1 MSTSP
6 QSMKR
11 PFEDASDAPG
21 LPDLPT
27 KKGRPSSTS
36 NASSPSNS
44 NVPKVRACSACKKQK
59 IRCDFEEGE
68 STCVRCKK
76 MKLDCVV
83 NRSLQTILDEDVE
96 WKHQMRE
103 DTIQLQSAV
112 DVILSKL
119 RLGKLSDYDRRATSP
134 TASTTS
140 IEHQNA
146 IAGAH
151 PHSYTRLP
159 LGRIKVE
166 HDDNN
171 NSSMHGHGGVHG
183 VHGGLLAV
191 GTAEREGS
199 QEPHDHVGSTLVS
212 NPMGSLYEVTKFRGL
227 RTQRAGG
234 ERYRHLSEMDGDF
247 ISRGVI
253 TQQVGEELFEIFRD
267 SLNHYL
273 YGIALTHDTLESVR
287 ASSCLLSAAIFTV
300 ASLYLPQH
308 HHLYKTCYQE
318 FLNLVSSSMF
328 DRRHGLDD
336 VRALCIGAFWL
347 HDLSW
352 KLSGHAV
359 RIATELGIHQSFRKA
374 LSGSQEHFE
383 RARLWYLLYVC
394 DHHFSIAYGRPPVIH
409 DTEPM
414 REWELFVASKQA
426 IEGDSRVCSQVSLFV
441 VLTRVYNCYE
451 AEAEK
456 EISDDN
462 LKELAEF
469 NKQLDQWR
477 ARWVSKLGRNIKVGD
492 YPNQG
497 VDLHYTFARLQVN
510 SLSLRGASTS
520 TINNPSAVRKD
531 HATIAIHS
539 AFRVLSIVL
548 DVTDIR
554 ESLVGVP
561 LYMTTM
567 IAFAAVFLLKVTARW
582 RGIGFSPYEPD
593 QVWEQVNRVI
603 NMLKEK
609 RVGEQH
615 IIHHVAAGLEKM
627 MRKWHAAVL
636 TAELIDP
643 RTSPTAAAGQ
653 QQQQQQQQPHH
664 AYSPHTQMG
673 PASSTSSVGS
683 TPEAMYPETLGPQ
696 MYEVN
701 GQYYPVHMG
710 IFDFLSPQL
719 PY

>member
-11 PFEDASDAPG
+11 PFDDASDASG
-21 LPDLPT
+21 FPDMPT

-36 NASSPSNS
+36 NASSPSNN
-44 NVPKVRACSACKKQK
+44 NVPSIFNDLAGKGCRIPTISRKVRACSACKKQK

-103 DTIQLQSAV
+103 DTVQLQSAV

-119 RLGKLSDYDRRATSP
+119 GLGKLSEYDRRATSP
-134 TASTTS
+134 AASTTS
-140 IEHQNA
+140 TEHRNA

-151 PHSYTRLP
+151 PHSSTRLP
-159 LGRIKVE
+159 LGRIKME

-171 NSSMHGHGGVHG
+171 NSSIHGHGGIHG
-183 VHGGLLAV
+183 GHGGLLAV
-191 GTAEREGS
+191 GTAGMDDLRRESNATEREGS

-234 ERYRHLSEMDGDF
+234 ERYRHLSEMSGDF

-253 TQQVGEELFEIFRD
+253 TQQDGEELFEIFRD

-273 YGIALTHDTLESVR
+273 YGIALTHNTLESVR
-287 ASSCLLSAAIFTV
+287 ASSSLLSSAIFTV

-328 DRRHGLDD
+328 DRRHELDD

-374 LSGSQEHFE
+374 LAGSQEHFE

-414 REWELFVASKQA
+414 REWEMFVASKQA

-441 VLTRVYNCYE
+441 VLTRVYNYYE

-477 ARWVSKLGRNIKVGD
+477 ARWMSKLGRNIKVGD

-497 VDLHYTFARLQVN
+497 VDLHYNFARLQVN

-539 AFRVLSIVL
+539 AFQVLSIVL
-548 DVTDIR
+548 DVSDIR

-603 NMLKEK
+603 NMLNEK

-615 IIHHVAAGLEKM
+615 IIH
-627 MRKWHAAVL
+627 
-636 TAELIDP
+636 
-643 RTSPTAAAGQ
+643 
-653 QQQQQQQQPHH
+653 
-664 AYSPHTQMG
+664 
-673 PASSTSSVGS
+673 
-683 TPEAMYPETLGPQ
+683 
-696 MYEVN
+696 
-701 GQYYPVHMG
+701 
-710 IFDFLSPQL
+710 
-719 PY
+719 

>member
-1 MSTSP
+1 M
-6 QSMKR
+6 
-11 PFEDASDAPG
+11 
-21 LPDLPT
+21 
-27 KKGRPSSTS
+27 
-36 NASSPSNS
+36 
-44 NVPKVRACSACKKQK
+44 
-59 IRCDFEEGE
+59 
-68 STCVRCKK
+68 
-76 MKLDCVV
+76 
-83 NRSLQTILDEDVE
+83 
-96 WKHQMRE
+96 
-103 DTIQLQSAV
+103 
-112 DVILSKL
+112 
-119 RLGKLSDYDRRATSP
+119 
-134 TASTTS
+134 
-140 IEHQNA
+140 
-146 IAGAH
+146 
-151 PHSYTRLP
+151 
-159 LGRIKVE
+159 
-166 HDDNN
+166 
-171 NSSMHGHGGVHG
+171 
-183 VHGGLLAV
+183 
-191 GTAEREGS
+191 
-199 QEPHDHVGSTLVS
+199 
-212 NPMGSLYEVTKFRGL
+212 
-227 RTQRAGG
+227 
-234 ERYRHLSEMDGDF
+234 
-247 ISRGVI
+247 
-253 TQQVGEELFEIFRD
+253 
-267 SLNHYL
+267 
-273 YGIALTHDTLESVR
+273 
-287 ASSCLLSAAIFTV
+287 
-300 ASLYLPQH
+300 
-308 HHLYKTCYQE
+308 
-318 FLNLVSSSMF
+318 SSSMF
-328 DRRHGLDD
+328 DRRHELDD

-374 LSGSQEHFE
+374 VAGSPEHFE

-414 REWELFVASKQA
+414 RKWEMFVASKQA

-441 VLTRVYNCYE
+441 VLTRVYDYYE

-477 ARWVSKLGRNIKVGD
+477 ARWMSKLGNIPPPPSSYFSSSSSSSNTFNNISASRRYDNNDGCYNDNHNHQNQNQSSNNNNNTGDAGRNIKVGD

-497 VDLHYTFARLQVN
+497 VDLHYNFARLQVN

-548 DVTDIR
+548 DVSDIR

-603 NMLKEK
+603 NMLNEK

-627 MRKWHAAVL
+627 RRKCI
-636 TAELIDP
+636 ELSNSSSPFDDSRLWDNSSYQIQAPLQHQQNSMHLPPVDP
-643 RTSPTAAAGQ
+643 RLRDGMPPYSPASSMMHGHPQQQQQMYMQ
-653 QQQQQQQQPHH
+653 QQQQQHH
-664 AYSPHTQMG
+664 AYSPHPSQMG
-673 PASSTSSVGS
+673 PPSSTSSVES
-683 TPEAMYPETLGPQ
+683 TPEAMYPQTLGPQ
-696 MYEVN
+696 MYEMN